1 LKEREESMAT
11 QIARIGNAVT
21 VEIPEDLLQKANLAV
36 GDPVEWTLTPSGAL
50 ALRVPGSA
58 DESDVEEGYEEWKR
72 AEIEAGFAEIEAGKW
87 VSGEKVR
94 EWSQSLGTEHEL
106 PPPL

>member
-1 LKEREESMAT
+1 MAT
-11 QIARIGNAVT
+11 QIARIGSTVS
-21 VEIPEDLLQKANLAV
+21 VEIPEDLLRKANLAV
-36 GDPVEWTLTPSGAL
+36 GDPVEWTLTPTGTL

-58 DESDVEEGYEEWKR
+58 DESDVEEGYEEWKL
-72 AEIEAGFAEIEAGKW
+72 AEIEAGLAEIEAGKW

-94 EWSQSLGTEHEL
+94 EWVQSLGTEHEL

>member
-1 LKEREESMAT
+1 MAT
-11 QIARIGNAVT
+11 QIARVGDTVT

-36 GDPVEWTLTPSGAL
+36 GDPVEWTLTPTGAL
-50 ALRVPGSA
+50 ALRAPGNS
-58 DESDVEEGYEEWKR
+58 DEPEVEEGYEEWKL

-94 EWSQSLGTEHEL
+94 EWAQSLGTQREL